1 MQPQEPSPPDAAAS
15 RSERPPPHERQDKI
29 HLGPNEAAK
38 AAEEGVSADVGG
50 TAGADL
56 PRGG

>member
-1 MQPQEPSPPDAAAS
+1 MQPQDPSPPDAAAS
-15 RSERPPPHERQDKI
+15 RNERPPPHQPDDKI
-29 HLGPNEAAK
+29 HLGPEEAAN

-50 TAGADL
+50 SAGADL